1 MKMDRFIES
10 LSRVFTIYNLP
21 PFLNFIPWFARMM
34 IKLIGLLNFFE
45 IPVEAGVTCEG
56 MQAPMYLSINFTII
70 GLVILLFD
78 SSMYVFCKVATVDYN
93 HQVSFFLHRMPLLN
107 PERARWLEENLIKGF
122 VMGAERM
129 FKNLIQIIIS
139 KMIFKR
145 FMPIYGTRWDSGRN
159 PFVNLGRFT
168 QICEDNYP
176 GSETIAVYGATFF
189 FYFLLPFMFH
199 MLLNTFIF
207 GLAPPSIEEGFNEGK
222 SNNKGSEDARNDDF
236 FVQMLR
242 ARRTSAMVIDAYSSH
257 HMEGDDLDSSFVM
270 YGKTFDC
277 KCLSP
282 ANWFCR
288 KQVIEEQLE
297 EIDAQDVELFEHDP
311 KFWQQPNVWTNYFLI
326 NSSGNYRI
334 AALKYLRT
342 MRWKFW
348 MLVKLTFGWWDEEVT
363 ANMQIKKRS
372 QNLDINLTDDDE
384 RHQDM
389 LSAVGEGHSLGRL
402 LFDLMYSCLF
412 PGINVTIIIFVS
424 V

>member
-1 MKMDRFIES
+1 MDRFIES

-78 SSMYVFCKVATVDYN
+78 SSMYVFCKVAPVDYN
-93 HQVSFFLHRMPLLN
+93 HQVSFFLHRMPLLS

-159 PFVNLGRFT
+159 PFVSLGRFT

-326 NSSGNYRI
+326 NSSGNYQI